1 MQKNEKIA
9 LIIFLL
15 GFILLFFLFILKS
28 PEELTL
34 EKSILANQNELYY
47 FNGIITSV
55 KELNDS
61 TLIGIEVTIKY
72 SFFLPENQDYYNLE
86 KGDKLEIEASIE
98 EQDKDKK
105 YNNLNI
111 HEIRTI

>member
-47 FNGIITSV
+47 FNGIITNV
-55 KELNDS
+55 RELNDS
-61 TLIGIEVTIKY
+61 TLIGIEVTMRY
-72 SFFLPENQDYYNLE
+72 SFFLPDNQNYYDLK
-86 KGDKLEIEASIE
+86 KGEILEIEASIE
-98 EQDKDKK
+98 ELNKDKK
-105 YNNLNI
+105 YNNLKI